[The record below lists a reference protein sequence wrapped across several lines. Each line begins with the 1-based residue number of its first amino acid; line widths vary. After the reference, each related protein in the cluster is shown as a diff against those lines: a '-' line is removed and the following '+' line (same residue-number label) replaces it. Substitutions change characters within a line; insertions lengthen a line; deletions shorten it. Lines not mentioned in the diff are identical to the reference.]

1 MKVFGTLALSIALA
15 VTAAAA
21 QILLPPAPSIQLSAE
36 DAARLAQEGRASVNA
51 TVAAGLELRL
61 WASANMLAD
70 PIAIDFDDRGVAYV
84 TSSPRSGQ
92 LLDIR
97 RHADWVPEVH
107 TLQTVDDLRGF
118 FTRTLAPERS
128 GQNPW
133 LTDFNKDGSRDWRDL
148 LVIKDRIYRLED
160 TYGIGVAAASRVVYE
175 GFNDDVASD
184 IAGGLMVDPFG
195 SGALFVAAAP
205 DLWKLRDT
213 NGDGTFDTKTSISS
227 GYSTHPTLSGHDLSA
242 ITMGPDG
249 RIYWKVGEMGFNV
262 VDQTGR
268 RWAYP
273 NQGAVLRANA
283 DGSDFEVFAAGLR
296 NTQEIDF
303 DDRGNLIAVD
313 NDGDYPGEQERVVYI
328 TYGSDAGWR
337 SNWQYGKFTDP
348 ANNTYNAWIA
358 EGLSK
363 PRFDGQAA
371 FIVPPVASYRAG
383 PAGFKFNPGT
393 ALDERWRDHFFV
405 TSFTGNPATSRV
417 FAFQLKEQGAGFS
430 LTGDTEVL
438 RGVSSPGL
446 TFGPDGALYLTDGHN
461 GFVSKGT
468 GRVWALDTASSFPS
482 GIRSEVKALLRLDLA
497 ARSAGEL
504 RAMLR
509 HQDRRIR
516 QRAQF
521 ELVRRRDVFTLSSML
536 RIDIQPLARI
546 HAVWGLGQLVRRG
559 DAAAGVL
566 EPFLRNGDAEIRA
579 QTAKVLGDVKAVSA
593 ASSLVPLLSDTAAR
607 VRFFA
612 AEALGRMAYR
622 PAFPSIVQM
631 LAADAETDVYLRH
644 AGSAALASIGD
655 GATVAALAQHSSRG
669 VRLSAVVALR
679 RMRDAGVA
687 RFLDDPDERVVVE
700 AARAINDDG
709 GIAGALPA
717 LARLLDT
724 TRSTNEALLRRAISA
739 NLRIGTT
746 DAAARLATFAN
757 SAAPPRAMATEA
769 ANALAVWTAPS
780 ILDRVDGA
788 YLGAIR

>member
-1 MKVFGTLALSIALA
+1 MPKAWLVALA
-15 VTAAAA
+15 AVA

-36 DAARLAQEGRASVNA
+36 EAVRLAQEGRASVTA

-107 TLQTVDDLRGF
+107 TLQTVDDLRAF

-160 TYGIGVAAASRVVYE
+160 TYGIGVAASSRVVYE
-175 GFNDDVASD
+175 GFNEDVASD
-184 IAGGLMVDPFG
+184 IAGGL
-195 SGALFVAAAP
+195 LFDAGDLYVAAAP

-213 NGDGTFDTKTSISS
+213 NGDGTFETKTSISS

-242 ITMGPDG
+242 VTMGPDG
-249 RIYWKVGEMGFNV
+249 RLYWKVGEMGFNV

-273 NQGAVLRANA
+273 NQGAVLRANP
-283 DGSDFEVFAAGLR
+283 DGSNFEVFAAGLR

-303 DDRGNLIAVD
+303 DDRGNLVAVD

-337 SNWQYGKFTDP
+337 SNWQYGKYTDP
-348 ANNTYNAWIA
+348 ANNTYNVWIA

-371 FIVPPVASYRAG
+371 FIVPPVASYHAG
-383 PAGFKFNPGT
+383 PAGLKFNPGT
-393 ALDERWRDHFFV
+393 ALEERWRNHFFV
-405 TSFTGNPATSRV
+405 TSFTGNAATSRV
-417 FAFQLKEQGAGFS
+417 YAFQLKERGAGFD
-430 LTGDTEVL
+430 LAGDTEVL

-446 TFGPDGALYLTDGHN
+446 RFGHDGALYMTDGHN

-468 GRVWALDTASSFPS
+468 GRVWVLDTASPYPS
-482 GIRSEVKALLRLDLA
+482 TIRAEVKTFLRQDFA

-521 ELVRRRDVFTLSSML
+521 ELVRRRDTFTLSSAL
-536 RIDIQPLARI
+536 RGDVQTLGRI
-546 HAVWGLGQLVRRG
+546 HAVWGLGQLVRSG

-579 QTAKVLGDVKAVSA
+579 QTAKVLGDAKAASA
-593 ASSLVPLLSDTAAR
+593 ASSLVPLLSDTAPR

-612 AEALGRMAYR
+612 AEALGRLAYK

-631 LAADAETDVYLRH
+631 LAADADTDVYLRH

-655 GATVAALAQHSSRG
+655 GAAVAALAQHASRG

-687 RFLDDPDERVVVE
+687 RFLDDPDELVVVE

-739 NLRIGTT
+739 NLRLGT
-746 DAAARLATFAN
+746 AAAAERLATFAN

-769 ANALAVWTAPS
+769 ASALAVWTAPS

-788 YLGAIR
+788 YLGSVR